1 MEDRIAELEAGLRAW
16 EGKSRRRTWL
26 LVLLPVVVA
35 AALAYWVAARA
46 VSVEQ
51 ELAQGLGGLVGEGD
65 ARPSLGEELG
75 QVRALAAEVRGLRP
89 LPQQLGAE
97 REARTRA
104 ETELAQARGQLAS
117 LNGERDGLAAAL
129 STAKGELARAQAE
142 RTELEQRV
150 AQLQD
155 AAQAPN
161 AAVAGLRRD
170 LDAEKQRRAEADRQR
185 SVEQQGRAAAEQTRA
200 QLADQVA
207 ALGRERDG
215 LAQARKELDAT
226 KAQLGDAN
234 TAAERS

>member
-1 MEDRIAELEAGLRAW
+1 MEGRIAELEAGLRAW

-35 AALAYWVAARA
+35 A
-46 VSVEQ
+46 
-51 ELAQGLGGLVGEGD
+51 
-65 ARPSLGEELG
+65 
-75 QVRALAAEVRGLRP
+75 EVRGLRP

-104 ETELAQARGQLAS
+104 EAELAQARGQLAS

-142 RTELEQRV
+142 RTELEQRL

-161 AAVAGLRRD
+161 AA
-170 LDAEKQRRAEADRQR
+170 
-185 SVEQQGRAAAEQTRA
+185 
-200 QLADQVA
+200 
-207 ALGRERDG
+207 
-215 LAQARKELDAT
+215 
-226 KAQLGDAN
+226 
-234 TAAERS
+234 